1 MIEFEVKARVPL
13 GEEARVRKAL
23 GAPVRVERQVD
34 AYLAHPS
41 RDFASTDEALRV
53 RVAGG
58 RTEVTYKGPKLDRD
72 TKARREITLTAAEG
86 EAAALALF
94 SSLSFRLVAR
104 VAKTRSL
111 TEFRGFEAAF
121 DEIEGLG
128 AFVELERALPDGAS
142 LEDAKRDARDALSA
156 LALHETERRSYLE
169 LLLARGA
176 GP

>member
-1 MIEFEVKARVPL
+1 MIEFEVKARVPR
-13 GEEARVRKAL
+13 GEEARVRSAL
-23 GAPVRVERQVD
+23 GEPLRVEAQVD
-34 AYLAHPS
+34 AYLAHPT

-58 RTEVTYKGPKLDRD
+58 RTEVTYKGPKIDRD

-94 SSLSFRLVAR
+94 ESLSFRLVAR
-104 VAKTRSL
+104 VAKTRAIF
-111 TEFRGFEAAF
+111 EHRGFEASF

-142 LEDAKRDARDALSA
+142 LDDAKRDARAA
-156 LALHETERRSYLE
+156 LAGLGLVDTERRSYLE
-169 LLLARGA
+169 LLLQRGA
-176 GP
+176 TL